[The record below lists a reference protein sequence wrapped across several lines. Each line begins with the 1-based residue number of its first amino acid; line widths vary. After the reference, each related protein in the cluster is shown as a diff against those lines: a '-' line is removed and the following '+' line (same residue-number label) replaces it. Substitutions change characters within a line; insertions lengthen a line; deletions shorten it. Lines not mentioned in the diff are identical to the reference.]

1 MLDNVN
7 QYNTH
12 GKKKRKKRGMPA
24 TSAELRLPDT
34 KLLANQVLAL
44 CRPLHQLM
52 LGQVAPIVSNT
63 GFYSKAQQHL
73 WDPDQ
78 LPANATSTFYSV
90 KIQKATQ

>member
-12 GKKKRKKRGMPA
+12 GKKKRKKKGMPA

-90 KIQKATQ
+90 KIQKVTQ

>member
-1 MLDNVN
+1 ME
-7 QYNTH
+7 
-12 GKKKRKKRGMPA
+12 KRKKKKGMPA

-34 KLLANQVLAL
+34 KLLANQVSAL

-78 LPANATSTFYSV
+78 LPANVTSTFYSV
-90 KIQKATQ
+90 KIQKAIQ